1 MTEQLKQLRNE
12 IDAVDDELLRLIS
25 TRARLAQQ
33 VGRQKSGTAYR
44 PERESQIFSRLQQS
58 NPGPLRDEHIV
69 HLFTEIISVCRALEE
84 PLTVA
89 YLGPQGTFS
98 EEAVT
103 KRFWQCCYFTAL
115 QFDRRYFSQ
124 GRIRRCQLWCRSG

>member
-44 PERESQIFSRLQQS
+44 PERESQIFFPFAAIQS
-58 NPGPLRDEHIV
+58 G
-69 HLFTEIISVCRALEE
+69 A
-84 PLTVA
+84 VA
-89 YLGPQGTFS
+89 
-98 EEAVT
+98 
-103 KRFWQCCYFTAL
+103 R
-115 QFDRRYFSQ
+115 
-124 GRIRRCQLWCRSG
+124 